1 MKTLARPRQVDADT
15 LEMLRTINA
24 GSLPGVKEV
33 QVRAA
38 AQAGQSGKTRVASE
52 LL

>member
-1 MKTLARPRQVDADT
+1 MRQVDADT

-33 QVRAA
+33 QVGAA
-38 AQAGQSGKTRVASE
+38 VATSAV
-52 LL
+52 LMSVNVSA

>member
-1 MKTLARPRQVDADT
+1 MRQVDADT

-33 QVRAA
+33 QVSAVIVTFA
-38 AQAGQSGKTRVASE
+38 V
-52 LL
+52 LLSTNVSA